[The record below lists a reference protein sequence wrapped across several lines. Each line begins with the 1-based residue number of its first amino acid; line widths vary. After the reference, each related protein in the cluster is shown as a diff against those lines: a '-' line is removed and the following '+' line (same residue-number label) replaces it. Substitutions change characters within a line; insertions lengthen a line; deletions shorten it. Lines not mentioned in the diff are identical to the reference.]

1 MLDLTYIG
9 TTWFVNFF
17 EKMGGTLLYWSGRK
31 IGRNHILGSKWEK
44 FKKKIFSEV
53 GPYYKDIMPKIRN
66 FSQTYHFQSSKPFRN
81 GPKIPHFSP
90 KTYMCPYSPVQAPR
104 SLLLALGTSPRQVLL
119 IMQPNMDCP
128 KKVGSKI
135 LSHLTSSTLKF
146 ALLQHY
152 LL

>member
-17 EKMGGTLLYWSGRK
+17 EKMGAHFF
-31 IGRNHILGSKWEK
+31 IGPAVKSAEITAGPILGSKWVK
-44 FKKKIFSEV
+44 FKKQFFSEV

-104 SLLLALGTSPRQVLL
+104 SLLLALGTSPR
-119 IMQPNMDCP
+119 
-128 KKVGSKI
+128 
-135 LSHLTSSTLKF
+135 
-146 ALLQHY
+146 
-152 LL
+152 